1 MVTLCHV
8 FGRAD
13 YSGQHWQLET
23 SMLKM
28 AAAKPIGRFN
38 PRNTRAK
45 DFARELTGKRL
56 NLRLVQRVGAA
67 GKPLPDVEIVEIKA
81 IIVLVL
87 V

>member
-13 YSGQHWQLET
+13 YSGQYWQVET
-23 SMLKM
+23 Y
-28 AAAKPIGRFN
+28 

-56 NLRLVQRVGAA
+56 DLLLVQRVGAA
-67 GKPLPDVEIVEIKA
+67 GKPLPDVEIVETKA

>member
-1 MVTLCHV
+1 MMGLYQLTETRLFASCLAREQ
-8 FGRAD
+8 GAL
-13 YSGQHWQLET
+13 SGGIEVKGL
-23 SMLKM
+23 
-28 AAAKPIGRFN
+28 RV
-38 PRNTRAK
+38 
-45 DFARELTGKRL
+45 ELTGKRL